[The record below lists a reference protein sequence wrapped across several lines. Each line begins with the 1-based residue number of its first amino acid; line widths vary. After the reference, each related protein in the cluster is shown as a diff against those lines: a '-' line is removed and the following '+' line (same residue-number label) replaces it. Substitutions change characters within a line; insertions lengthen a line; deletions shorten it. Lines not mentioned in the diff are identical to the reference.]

1 MNDGNWKNI
10 ITCDKLTSWFP
21 KWLPLQERQQ
31 QPVRQPPQHEPF
43 ASESFVPLACFS
55 FEI

>member
-31 QPVRQPPQHEPF
+31 QPVQQPPQHEPF